1 MNFGWENQVVEK
13 VVYVLNERGEFVFGG
28 LFSKRSIEEYKLI
41 VLSREAPKWMVRGMK
56 ETEFVAEVEKTDG
69 LRCEWTGEV
78 GKLGGGQKRR
88 SMDRAIREV
97 TKSFSEKVVDSE
109 KEFRLES
116 E

>member
-1 MNFGWENQVVEK
+1 MNFGWENQAVEK

-41 VLSREAPKWMVRGMK
+41 VMSREVPKWMVKGMK
-56 ETEFVAEVEKTDG
+56 EVEFVAEVGKMAG

-88 SMDRAIREV
+88 TVERALREV
-97 TKSFSEKVVDSE
+97 TKKISEKVIDGNGVDAS
-109 KEFRLES
+109 
-116 E
+116 

>member
-13 VVYVLNERGEFVFGG
+13 VVYVLDERGACVFGG

-41 VLSREAPKWMVRGMK
+41 VLSRDVPKWMVRGMK
-56 ETEFVAEVEKTDG
+56 EAEFVAEIGKTVE

-88 SMDRAIREV
+88 TVERAIREV
-97 TKSFSEKVVDSE
+97 TKSFSEKGIDEE
-109 KEFRLES
+109 KDFRLES